1 MILLVGL
8 LLVVALRW
16 FPGFVFDGGFFRLF
30 VLILFSFGWVWSVV
44 LGSVAVLLRHGFWFG
59 GVGWVLVFKLLF

>member
-16 FPGFVFDGGFFRLF
+16 FSGFGFDGGFFRLF
-30 VLILFSFGWVWSVV
+30 VLILFSFGLGLVGCFGFGCCVV
-44 LGSVAVLLRHGFWFG
+44 TP
-59 GVGWVLVFKLLF
+59 WVLV

>member
-16 FPGFVFDGGFFRLF
+16 FPGFGFDGGFFRLF
-30 VLILFSFGWVWSVV
+30 VLILFSFGLGLVGCFGFGCCVV
-44 LGSVAVLLRHGFWFG
+44 TP
-59 GVGWVLVFKLLF
+59 WVLVWWCGLGACV